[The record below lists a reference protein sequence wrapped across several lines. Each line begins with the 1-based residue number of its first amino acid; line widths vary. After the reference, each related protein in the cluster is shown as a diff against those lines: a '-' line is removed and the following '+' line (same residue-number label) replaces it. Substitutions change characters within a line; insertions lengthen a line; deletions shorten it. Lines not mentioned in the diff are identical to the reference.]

1 MDTTI
6 VTILVLIFAVIS
18 ICVPFY
24 ILKIRNQVVQ
34 INKIMTTMA
43 RQAFED
49 DGRGD
54 KECEMMREAIKDT
67 VFLLILMAMFWA
79 MLWMT

>member
-34 INKIMTTMA
+34 INKTMTTMA
-43 RQAFED
+43 RHL
-49 DGRGD
+49 
-54 KECEMMREAIKDT
+54 KMMAEGTKSAR
-67 VFLLILMAMFWA
+67 
-79 MLWMT
+79 